1 MISPHFSSCACGTAK
16 SEDVRVVPILGKR
29 VMACVL
35 QHRSRAC
42 GVTSDVAFGDSAE
55 RQDGHGDMGDLP
67 PLRIESPGPK
77 TEEPS
82 PSPSPGARKN
92 WLLVRQLVAS
102 AVSELGK
109 VDEEHNIYESEP
121 EPGTPK
127 SPRSRTRS
135 PPESPVAKP
144 EVPVAFDP
152 VQLLQERMQE
162 ALEEIDRLCGERD
175 DALQRLALV
184 RRTSLR
190 ASFSSEPDP
199 DEPLQTESQSKFPE
213 EVTVTRLDPSSHW
226 DSEGEASPAAQQK
239 FCQLCESEREKARCA
254 ERQRLEEAAE
264 WAKDR
269 EALEALEA
277 TAAELQVDL
286 AEAMEEAEFARDAR
300 ERRLLSHELSCLHF
314 AWA

>member
-1 MISPHFSSCACGTAK
+1 
-16 SEDVRVVPILGKR
+16 
-29 VMACVL
+29 
-35 QHRSRAC
+35 
-42 GVTSDVAFGDSAE
+42 
-55 RQDGHGDMGDLP
+55 MGDLP

-77 TEEPS
+77 TEQEPS

-109 VDEEHNIYESEP
+109 VDEEEHNIYESEP

-127 SPRSRTRS
+127 SPRSPRTRS

-300 ERRLLSHELSCLHF
+300 ERLSLAETRMDILRQEKEEERSVTYRDSMQF
-314 AWA
+314 